1 MTLLADAE
9 LKAATA
15 QYLAQVT
22 ARGGLP
28 GIFDKWFLRVA
39 RQLAMLDPVTPW
51 EESVPREAAALAWD
65 FLRLRQFLTRWR
77 QGRLVPHAQRE
88 ASGADYLPGYGTE
101 FGVDVLLTCQGTGE
115 TLQWRGL
122 PLMKTVFDFALYP
135 QLIAELRPA
144 SIFEIGSG
152 SGASALWFADLMRLH
167 DIAGA
172 VHSVDIA
179 MVQKTAPGVTFHQGD
194 CSAPESLFPA
204 EVLGAAPHP
213 WLVIEDA
220 HHNVR
225 NVLAHFHRYLVPGD
239 YLVVE
244 DSEIKREDIGGF
256 LAPHPDAYR
265 VDTKYTD
272 FFGRNATCALDSIF
286 RRVA

>member
-1 MTLLADAE
+1 MPLLADPE

-22 ARGGLP
+22 RRGGLP

-39 RQLAMLDPVTPW
+39 RQLAMFDPVPPW
-51 EESVPREAAALAWD
+51 EESVQRDAPALAWD
-65 FLRLRQFLTRWR
+65 FARLRQFLSRWR
-77 QGRLVPHAQRE
+77 QGRFVSYAQRE
-88 ASGADYLPGYGTE
+88 ATGADYLPGYGTE
-101 FGVDVLLTCQGTGE
+101 FGIDVLLTCQGTGE

-152 SGASALWFADLMRLH
+152 SGASALWFADLMRLNE
-167 DIAGA
+167 IAGT
-172 VHSVDIA
+172 VHSVDIRA
-179 MVQKTAPGVTFHQGD
+179 VKQAAPGVTFYQGD
-194 CSAPESLFPA
+194 CSEPESLFPA
-204 EVLGAAPHP
+204 EALRSAPHP
-213 WLVIEDA
+213 WLVVEDA
-220 HHNVR
+220 HHNVKS
-225 NVLAHFHRYLVPGD
+225 VLAHFHHHLASGD

-244 DSEIKREDIGGF
+244 DSEIKRDDIRQF

-265 VDTKYTD
+265 VDARYTD